1 MIQLISRLM
10 RTYDIIT
17 AKNMNEITAHPSK
30 DGKNP
35 IEARSDQSIAN
46 FAETDRQS
54 VSSTSTVDQQ
64 DGISVS
70 SDVSVFSGEN
80 ETVSR

>member
-30 DGKNP
+30 DGKTP

-46 FAETDRQS
+46 FGETDRQS